1 MKKVEISFFIQDEI
15 KKKAPLNVPSSSKTK
30 KEKRL
35 STSVNGPML
44 VRKSKSRETFFTPTA
59 RV

>member
-15 KKKAPLNVPSSSKTK
+15 KEKAPLNVSSKTK

-44 VRKSKSRETFFTPTA
+44 VRKFKSRETVFTPTA

>member
-1 MKKVEISFFIQDEI
+1 MKKVEISFFIQDEV
-15 KKKAPLNVPSSSKTK
+15 KEKAPLNVSSKTE

-44 VRKSKSRETFFTPTA
+44 VRKSKSRETF
-59 RV
+59 

>member
-1 MKKVEISFFIQDEI
+1 MKKVEISFFIQDET
-15 KKKAPLNVPSSSKTK
+15 KKKAPLNVSSKTK

-35 STSVNGPML
+35 STSVNRSYAGE
-44 VRKSKSRETFFTPTA
+44 KIQKSRNIFTPTA